1 MKVTLNKVDQ
11 DFHFEG
17 VGAAGVTVNIDG
29 SPDIGGHNMGV
40 RPMEMMLMGLGGCMA
55 IDVILILRK
64 QRVELENLRI
74 AIDATRID
82 AIPAI
87 FETIHLTFF
96 IDNNVKIEKMNK
108 AIELSIEKYCSV
120 SAILSKSATI
130 TFGVEMLN

>member
-1 MKVTLNKVDQ
+1 MKVTLNRINQ

-17 VGAAGVTVNIDG
+17 VGAAGVSINIDG
-29 SPDIGGHNMGV
+29 SPDIGGHNLGV

-64 QRVELENLRI
+64 QRIELENLQI
-74 AIDATRID
+74 SIDATRID

-87 FETIHLTFF
+87 FDQIKLTFYV
-96 IDNNVKIEKMNK
+96 NSSVKIEKMNK

-130 TFGVEMLN
+130 TFEVLYN